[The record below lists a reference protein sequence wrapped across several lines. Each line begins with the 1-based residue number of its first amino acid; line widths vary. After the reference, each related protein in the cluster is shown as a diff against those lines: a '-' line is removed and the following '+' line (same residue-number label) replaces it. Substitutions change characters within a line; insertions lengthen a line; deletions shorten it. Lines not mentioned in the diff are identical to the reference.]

1 MTLALSERD
10 RERLSLFVDEM
21 RAMRADR
28 GWSRA
33 ELAAHAQYSESLIAM
48 VETYQRGPTQS
59 LAKAL
64 DRAFGTPGFTED
76 APGQPGTPGTF
87 GRLWLKLR
95 TISFPEPFRPYAEI
109 EAKAT
114 ALRAFEHSLVPG
126 LLQTEDY
133 ARHVLSTKSG
143 ATEAEIEADVAER
156 LGRQQILTRDEP
168 PPPRLYALL
177 DEGIL
182 YRPVAPAQVM
192 HDQLIHLIKLSRWPH
207 ITIQVVPYTAGGHSG
222 LLGAFIIAELPA
234 EQSIVFMEDISGGRV
249 ELGKALLKL
258 TQRGRAPMKL
268 AELTLLTHQ
277 IANQNGILGKLR
289 KLLEIVLRW
298 PPILAIPAVFQIDLD

>member
-1 MTLALSERD
+1 VVASDVICAAAKVTCAEVVMTLALSERD
-10 RERLSLFVDEM
+10 RDRLSLFVDEM
-21 RAMRADR
+21 RAMRAER

-33 ELAAHAQYSESLIAM
+33 ELAAQAQYSESLIAM

-64 DRAFGTPGFTED
+64 DRAFGTPGYTED
-76 APGQPGTPGTF
+76 APGRPGTPGTF
-87 GRLWLKLR
+87 GRLWRKLR
-95 TISFPEPFRPYAEI
+95 TISFPESFRPYAEI

-156 LGRQQILTRDEP
+156 LGRQQILTRGEP
-168 PPPRLYALL
+168 SPPRLYALL

-182 YRPVAPAQVM
+182 YRPVAPDPVM
-192 HDQLIHLIKLSRWPH
+192 HDQLMHLVEVSRWPNV
-207 ITIQVVPYTAGGHSG
+207 TIQVVPYAAGGHSG

-234 EQSIVFMEDISGGRV
+234 EQSIVFVEDISGGRV
-249 ELGKALLKL
+249 IEDAAGVSEVALRFEALRSEALPKAASRDL
-258 TQRGRAPMKL
+258 
-268 AELTLLTHQ
+268 
-277 IANQNGILGKLR
+277 IAKVA
-289 KLLEIVLRW
+289 KERW
-298 PPILAIPAVFQIDLD
+298 TS

>member
-21 RAMRADR
+21 RAMRAER

-33 ELAAHAQYSESLIAM
+33 ELAAQARYSESLIGM

-64 DRAFGTPGFTED
+64 DRSFGTGGFTEGT
-76 APGQPGTPGTF
+76 PGQPGAPGTF

-95 TISFPEPFRPYAEI
+95 AISFPESFRPYAEI
-109 EAKAT
+109 EARA
-114 ALRAFEHSLVPG
+114 AVLRAFEHSLVPG

-133 ARHVLSTKSG
+133 ARAVLSTKPG

-156 LGRQQILTRDEP
+156 LARQQILTRDEP
-168 PPPRLYALL
+168 SPPRLYALL

-182 YRPVAPAQVM
+182 YRPVASAPAM
-192 HDQLIHLIKLSRWPH
+192 HDQLIHLVEMSRCPH
-207 ITIQVVPYTAGGHSG
+207 ITTQVVPYTAGGHSG
-222 LLGAFIIAELPA
+222 LLGAFIIAELPT
-234 EQSIVFMEDISGGRV
+234 EQSIVFMEDISGGRIAEDAAGV
-249 ELGKALLKL
+249 SEAALRFEALRSEAL
-258 TQRGRAPMKL
+258 PRAASRDL
-268 AELTLLTHQ
+268 
-277 IANQNGILGKLR
+277 IAKVA
-289 KLLEIVLRW
+289 KERW
-298 PPILAIPAVFQIDLD
+298 IA